1 VAGFI
6 FSSASYEWLVVN
18 AASARAQYKGV
29 GTVNGVAGYGFM
41 LTAIDGDLKS
51 KDTPDCFRIKI

>member
-1 VAGFI
+1 M
-6 FSSASYEWLVVN
+6 VN